1 MPSEDEILVFTR
13 MIEKTSLESEIDLL
27 DSICFH
33 CEAEAIEFEVA
44 ASLLSQSVKDK
55 IREQA
60 EAMNLIRKESRLPI

>member
-13 MIEKTSLESEIDLL
+13 MIEKTSLESKIDLL